1 MITLFNP
8 NLLLAAAE
16 AEGAAA
22 FDVTAIMTDAVSTV
36 QGQALA
42 VLAIVVPAIVV
53 VVGAVVAVKFGIKWL
68 RSIKG

>member
-1 MITLFNP
+1 MFNP
-8 NLLLAAAE
+8 SLLLAAAE

-22 FDVTAIMTDAVSTV
+22 FDVTAIMQDAVSTV

>member
-1 MITLFNP
+1 MM
-8 NLLLAAAE
+8 LLARVME
-16 AEGAAA
+16 EAAA
-22 FDVTAIMTDAVSTV
+22 GFDVTSIMTSAVNTV
-36 QGQALA
+36 QSQALS